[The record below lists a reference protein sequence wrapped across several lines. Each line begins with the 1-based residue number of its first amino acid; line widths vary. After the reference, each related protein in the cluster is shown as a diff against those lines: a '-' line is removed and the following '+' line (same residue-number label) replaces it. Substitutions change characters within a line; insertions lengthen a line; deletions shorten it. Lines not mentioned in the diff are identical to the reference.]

1 MELPV
6 ARVARMKLSLNRAM
20 LHWPFSRM
28 GAASLASVVLAGVV
42 VGCARNHAD
51 VLARRDPVLRNV
63 DVVFVTDEAD
73 AALDIIRAHS
83 AGDTPSAQQWS
94 ALFGSQGYAR
104 LKEREAAMGREFTDS
119 SFASF
124 VTADSV
130 AARSLPLERAV
141 SELKHANVAAA
152 ASMALAYLP
161 AGTPLRA
168 RLYLEI
174 KPITNTFV
182 FTGRDSIPS
191 IFLYV
196 QPSETRA
203 QLQNTLA
210 HELHHIGTNAACNTP
225 PSPESAKA
233 TPAVRMLLDYLTA
246 FSEGRAML
254 AAAGGPDVH
263 PHEEDPD
270 SLRKRWDHD
279 LARAPDD
286 VRDLSAF
293 FADVVSGRIATA
305 DSVKHRG
312 NSYFGYQGPW
322 YTVGWLMSS
331 TVERELGRDAL
342 VSTLCKPVNFLAQYN
357 QAAERSNASRRTS
370 PPLWPAPLLEALS
383 GISR

>member
-6 ARVARMKLSLNRAM
+6 ARVISTKASPTRPM
-20 LHWPFSRM
+20 LPRLLTKP
-28 GAASLASVVLAGVV
+28 GVASLARMALVWFV
-42 VGCARNHAD
+42 VGCVRNHAD
-51 VLARRDPVLRNV
+51 VLPLRDPGLRNV

-83 AGDTPSAQQWS
+83 AGGTPSAQQWS
-94 ALFGSQGYAR
+94 ALFSSQGYVH

-174 KPITNTFV
+174 KPVTNTFV

-210 HELHHIGTNAACNTP
+210 HELHHIGTNAACNGP
-225 PSPESAKA
+225 PSPESVKES
-233 TPAVRMLLDYLTA
+233 PAVRMLLDYLTA

-263 PHEEDPD
+263 PHDEDPD
-270 SLRKRWDHD
+270 SLRTRWDHD

-286 VRDLSAF
+286 IRDLSVF
-293 FADVVSGRIATA
+293 FGDVIAGRIATA
-305 DSVKHRG
+305 DSVKRRG

-331 TVERELGRDAL
+331 TVERERGRDAL
-342 VSTLCKPVNFLAQYN
+342 VSTLCKPVSFLAQYN
-357 QAAERSNASRRTS
+357 QAAERSNASRGTS
-370 PPLWPAPLLEALS
+370 LPLWPAPLIDTLS
-383 GISR
+383 RISP